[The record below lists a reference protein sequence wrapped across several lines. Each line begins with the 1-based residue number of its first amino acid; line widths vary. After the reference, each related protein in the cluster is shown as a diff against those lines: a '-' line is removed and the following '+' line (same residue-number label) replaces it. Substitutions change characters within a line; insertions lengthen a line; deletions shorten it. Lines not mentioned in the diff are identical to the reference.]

1 MLKSIVEFSYF
12 LGVDPKWMFLDIIL
26 LLLLMV
32 VKCIYPWQPKWKSKT
47 TIDKDGNKVTKY
59 YHLDE

>member
-1 MLKSIVEFSYF
+1 MLKSIVKFTYF
-12 LGVDPKWMFLDIIL
+12 LGVDPIWMFIDIIL
-26 LLLLMV
+26 LLLLLI

-47 TIDKDGNKVTKY
+47 FIDEDGNKVTKY